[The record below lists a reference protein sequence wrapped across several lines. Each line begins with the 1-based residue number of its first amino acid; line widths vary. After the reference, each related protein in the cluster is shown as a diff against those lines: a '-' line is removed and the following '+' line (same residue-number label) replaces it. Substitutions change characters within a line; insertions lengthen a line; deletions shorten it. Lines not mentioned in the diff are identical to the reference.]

1 MNFSQDDLNELCAL
15 IFMGAQEHKI
25 DPELLYRAALDK
37 IHYSNKGSND
47 TIKTISFKKAIEFG
61 KNQERYLR

>member
-1 MNFSQDDLNELCAL
+1 MEFSQDDLNELCAL

-37 IHYSNKGSND
+37 IHYSNQGPND
-47 TIKTISFKKAIEFG
+47 SIKTASFKAAIEFG
-61 KNQERYLR
+61 KNEERRFR